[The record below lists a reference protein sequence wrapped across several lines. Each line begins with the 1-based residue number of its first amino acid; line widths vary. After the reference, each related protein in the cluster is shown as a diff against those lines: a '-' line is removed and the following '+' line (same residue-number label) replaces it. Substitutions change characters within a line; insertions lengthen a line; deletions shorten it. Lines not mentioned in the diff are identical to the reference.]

1 MEMVL
6 EMEIDTD
13 ILVIGASPAG
23 ISAAAAAATH
33 DVDVTLIERKEEIG
47 NPPHPANTFFE
58 GMFDRTSEIIHPE
71 YVIREM
77 AGMHIV
83 SPAGNRIIHETP
95 GYVIDREKF
104 DKYHVKGLIKQN
116 VNILTGVSAHNF
128 TRKKNIIRI
137 STSDQTLTS
146 KIVIIADG
154 ISSGLSAL
162 VGLHPTKYP
171 HDIAWAIEAEVEA
184 DGIGDPEFF
193 EYYIGSIAPGW
204 KATYSPGGGD
214 HANLGVFVRRHGQDV
229 SRFFDRWLKR
239 FAEDK
244 NISDVSDIKILRKH
258 TGGDPIATIPN
269 EIVSN
274 GIMVTGGAAGQS
286 GIGYGMRAGEI
297 CGMVAAKAIAS
308 SNTSKK
314 ALSEY
319 RRIWGKEFKSEYM
332 LGRSALE
339 TLRKLDNKEIDRLTG
354 MFTDVNLTR
363 VTGTGSPMS
372 QAVRVMR
379 FMLRNDP
386 KTTLSLLAPLI
397 KAGIG

>member
-1 MEMVL
+1 M
-6 EMEIDTD
+6 
-13 ILVIGASPAG
+13 
-23 ISAAAAAATH
+23 
-33 DVDVTLIERKEEIG
+33 
-47 NPPHPANTFFE
+47 
-58 GMFDRTSEIIHPE
+58 
-71 YVIREM
+71 
-77 AGMHIV
+77 
-83 SPAGNRIIHETP
+83 
-95 GYVIDREKF
+95 
-104 DKYHVKGLIKQN
+104 
-116 VNILTGVSAHNF
+116 
-128 TRKKNIIRI
+128 
-137 STSDQTLTS
+137 
-146 KIVIIADG
+146 
-154 ISSGLSAL
+154 
-162 VGLHPTKYP
+162 
-171 HDIAWAIEAEVEA
+171 
-184 DGIGDPEFF
+184 
-193 EYYIGSIAPGW
+193 
-204 KATYSPGGGD
+204 
-214 HANLGVFVRRHGQDV
+214 
-229 SRFFDRWLKR
+229 WLKR

-244 NISDVSDIKILRKH
+244 NISDVSDIRILRKH

-308 SNTSKK
+308 SNTSKN

-372 QAVRVMR
+372 QAIRVMR